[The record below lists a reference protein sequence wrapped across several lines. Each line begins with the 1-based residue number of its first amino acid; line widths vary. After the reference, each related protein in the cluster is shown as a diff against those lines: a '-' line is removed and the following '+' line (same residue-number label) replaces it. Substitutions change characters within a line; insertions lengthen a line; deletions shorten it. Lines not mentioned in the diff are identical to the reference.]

1 MDNAEINVGDSNV
14 QWTAPNDFQ
23 FSWNPSHIPA
33 GIIYDPLKGN
43 QNQCETLLSLP
54 LMMMLMTAKIMK
66 SNNVLPVLM
75 MNSCFANSSGMM
87 PSLMALM
94 KDDSS
99 VSRNDLVMA
108 TMMANNRGI
117 NTQNN
122 NLMHLML
129 MKALMGDRDKNI
141 DVPNLKATCNLNGS
155 NSKMEWKMSLS

>member
-1 MDNAEINVGDSNV
+1 
-14 QWTAPNDFQ
+14 
-23 FSWNPSHIPA
+23 
-33 GIIYDPLKGN
+33 
-43 QNQCETLLSLP
+43 
-54 LMMMLMTAKIMK
+54 LMTAKIMK
-66 SNNVLPVLM
+66 SNNVLPVLI

-87 PSLMALM
+87 PFLMALM

-129 MKALMGDRDKNI
+129 MIAMMGDRDKNI

-155 NSKMEWKMSLS
+155 NCKMECKMSLS